1 MTLLYNI
8 FLCWK
13 KDFYMGVAECVRSW
27 LPCSKTWMSGVF
39 PARAGRESES
49 SPSKV
54 TVCREIKVMYQGPFW
69 GTNPVLSVWQGL
81 WPLYCQ
87 GRGGKALPHQTRFC
101 RDHSFVG
108 GRKIG
113 QSVVGKDMRWTFWEI
128 GKPYNAHHFLF
139 LFFVP
144 HWWMPLAALFC
155 QGQLSPCL
163 GGLRR
168 WETLLCDRRQR
179 RDGQSVAGEGPIEVG
194 SFCFERWPNADYEW
208 T

>member
-144 HWWMPLAALFC
+144 HWLDAIGCSVLPRPTITVPWRFAQVGDSSLWSSTTKRRAKRCWRGANWGWELLF
-155 QGQLSPCL
+155 
-163 GGLRR
+163 
-168 WETLLCDRRQR
+168 WE
-179 RDGQSVAGEGPIEVG
+179 VA
-194 SFCFERWPNADYEW
+194 
-208 T
+208 

>member
-1 MTLLYNI
+1 
-8 FLCWK
+8 
-13 KDFYMGVAECVRSW
+13 MGVTECVRSW

-113 QSVVGKDMRWTFWEI
+113 QRAVGKDMRWTFGRLGNHI
-128 GKPYNAHHFLF
+128 MLITFCFCSLF
-139 LFFVP
+139 HVGGCHWLLCFAKANYHRALEVCAGGRLFFVIVDNEETGK
-144 HWWMPLAALFC
+144 ALLER
-155 QGQLSPCL
+155 GQLRLGASVL
-163 GGLRR
+163 RGGLILSQC
-168 WETLLCDRRQR
+168 TMQ
-179 RDGQSVAGEGPIEVG
+179 
-194 SFCFERWPNADYEW
+194 
-208 T
+208 